1 MIGVTRR
8 DADCLIRDVS
18 TTNGTDF
25 TDLYGAHLTSVVA
38 ASLCLGAAAVLPS
51 TTRRH
56 NAAATPRKL
65 YPIAPNN
72 FE

>member
-38 ASLCLGAAAVLPS
+38 ASLCLGAAAVLPRTGFKNDGES
-51 TTRRH
+51 RGE
-56 NAAATPRKL
+56 L
-65 YPIAPNN
+65 
-72 FE
+72 F